1 MNTTAGKAVSD
12 NKGGPYARITGTG
25 SYLPEKILTNI
36 DLENMVET
44 SDEWIVSR
52 TGIRERHLAAEG
64 ETTCDLSEQAARRAM
79 QAAGIQHSDI
89 DLIIVA
95 TTTPDLIFPSTACLL
110 QERLGVHGCPAFD
123 IQAVCTGF
131 IYALSV
137 AEQFIRNGNSRCALV
152 VGAETMSRI
161 VDWTD
166 RSTCILFGDG
176 AGAVI
181 VQASDEPG
189 IISSHIHSDG
199 QFKKLLQVPTGI
211 SRNYQ
216 DVIEGNAYVE
226 MKGNEV
232 FRVAVNTL
240 GRIVDE
246 TLDHNGMTKADVD
259 WLVPHQANIR
269 IINATAKKLD
279 LPLSN
284 VVVTVDRHGNTSAA
298 SIPLA
303 FDEAVRDGRI
313 RPGEVVMMEAFGGG
327 FTWGSV
333 LLRM

>member
-1 MNTTAGKAVSD
+1 MT
-12 NKGGPYARITGTG
+12 YAKITGTG
-25 SYLPEKILTNI
+25 SYLPEKTLTNT

-44 SDEWIVSR
+44 TDEWIVAR
-52 TGIRERHLAAEG
+52 TGIRERHIAAEKQ
-64 ETTCDLSEQAARRAM
+64 TTCDLAEQAAKSAM
-79 QAAGIQHSDI
+79 QSAGIRHSDI

-95 TTTPDLIFPSTACLL
+95 TTTPDLIFPSTASLL
-110 QERLGVHGCPAFD
+110 QERLGIHGCGAFD

-131 IYALSV
+131 VYALSV
-137 AEQFIRNGNSRCALV
+137 ADKFIRTGSAKCALV
-152 VGAETMSRI
+152 VGAETLSRI

-166 RSTCILFGDG
+166 RSTCVLFGDG

-181 VQASDEPG
+181 LQAAEEPG
-189 IISSHIHSDG
+189 IVSSHIHSDG
-199 QFKKLLQVPTGI
+199 QFKSLLQVPTGI
-211 SRNYQ
+211 STNY
-216 DVIEGNAYVE
+216 DAVKEGAAYIE

-232 FRVAVNTL
+232 FRMAVNTL

-246 TLDHNGMTKADVD
+246 TLEYNNLKKSDVD

-269 IINATAKKLD
+269 IINATAKKLG
-279 LPLSN
+279 LSLDN

-313 RPGEVVMMEAFGGG
+313 KPGETVMMEAFGGG
-327 FTWGSV
+327 FTWGAV